1 MASDWGRVG
10 NVTRL
15 LSGTAIVVAAYVGVL
30 SVGGPGHR
38 RGVLVAVI
46 LAFWVIAVATSV
58 WATRDRGRLGRPVL
72 TLVLLTLAVHLPGV
86 FTPPQSS
93 DAWRYVWDG
102 RVQLSGTSPYRYVPL
117 DDHLAGLRDPVLFPG
132 LTSGQPSGVT
142 TLTLPT
148 DRAQLLDRARDD
160 KRTRINRP
168 QVPTIYPPVAQLW
181 FAVVAAVTPWS
192 AGTLGIQ
199 IGSAL
204 LAAAVAGALAA
215 WLLRRGRNPRA
226 ALWWVWCPTVILE
239 AGNGGHVDI
248 LSAAFIVG
256 AVLAVSTRGG
266 RAAAAAVAGLLL
278 GAAASV
284 KLTPLVLLPAFM
296 ALRHDGIRRS
306 WQTPLVAAGTF
317 VASYLPHVVVA
328 GALVLGYLPGYL
340 SEEGGGDRAAIVRL
354 FVPDNLLTPAMLVVM
369 GAVAIWAVRTARADA
384 PQHAAVV
391 LFGSLLLVTTPSY
404 PWYAVPLVA
413 LAVLS
418 QRLEWLAVAVAGYVA
433 YAGNGSPPL
442 TATGGYALAAA
453 VVVGAA
459 LWRRRRLG
467 PSRGRRRGQAAT
479 DATAAPRSGLPG

>member
-1 MASDWGRVG
+1 M
-10 NVTRL
+10 TRL
-15 LSGTAIVVAAYVGVL
+15 LCGTAIVAAASVAVL

-38 RGVLVAVI
+38 RGALVAVI
-46 LAFWVIAVATSV
+46 LVFWLITVATTV
-58 WATRDRGRLGRPVL
+58 WATRDRGRLSRPVL
-72 TLVLLTLAVHLPGV
+72 TMVLLTLAVQLPGV
-86 FTPPQSS
+86 FTPPQSSS

-117 DDHLAGLRDPVLFPG
+117 DDHLARLRDPVLFPG

-148 DRAQLLDRARDD
+148 DRARLLNRARDD

-181 FAVVAAVTPWS
+181 FAVVAAVTAWR

-199 IGSAL
+199 IGGAL
-204 LAAAVAGALAA
+204 LAAAVAGELAA
-215 WLLRRGRNPRA
+215 WLLRRGRNPRET
-226 ALWWVWCPTVILE
+226 LWWAWCPTVILE

-266 RAAAAAVAGLLL
+266 RAASAAVAGLLL

-296 ALRHDGIRRS
+296 PLRHNGIRRS
-306 WQTPLVAAGTF
+306 WQTPLVAAGTI

-328 GALVLGYLPGYL
+328 GALVVGYLPGYL
-340 SEEGGGDRAAIVRL
+340 SEEGGGDRAGVLRL

-413 LAVLS
+413 LAVLA

-433 YAGNGSPPL
+433 YAGAGSFPL
-442 TATGGYALAAA
+442 SATAGYALAATVVSTA
-453 VVVGAA
+453 V
-459 LWRRRRLG
+459 WRRRLG
-467 PSRGRRRGQAAT
+467 LRGRQATPEAAT
-479 DATAAPRSGLPG
+479 VAAPPTKGEATLRPVTGRIERS